1 MPLASFV
8 PGWRYAGAVLSCAH
22 QLIECFLSASHS
34 RLQNCRAILERRP
47 LTRMQTRSSTHIAA
61 LDWTLW
67 SSKHS
72 HTYLLHQALMIRW
85 RLASELTDSCR
96 AETQM
101 RKKKKKKRSEPLRLH
116 GVYGWH
122 YIIMLWNIL
131 VSKKRRTNMCHISLT
146 SSWILSLKKSKPH
159 KWTWLATCLSL
170 PEVSAQWWKGEVT
183 AVQRISAG
191 LLCLCAATSCLTV
204 SVLVVRRRGHHTG
217 LRILREEQTMET
229 QALLQPSVSFQML
242 ASKDSATNPM
252 LTSAMCV
259 GSGE

>member
-47 LTRMQTRSSTHIAA
+47 LTQTQTRSSTHIAA

-101 RKKKKKKRSEPLRLH
+101 RKKTGRK
-116 GVYGWH
+116 
-122 YIIMLWNIL
+122 NIWA
-131 VSKKRRTNMCHISLT
+131 VP
-146 SSWILSLKKSKPH
+146 SSWCLWLSLHHHVIKYFLNKVKRG
-159 KWTWLATCLSL
+159 
-170 PEVSAQWWKGEVT
+170 AQICV
-183 AVQRISAG
+183 
-191 LLCLCAATSCLTV
+191 
-204 SVLVVRRRGHHTG
+204 
-217 LRILREEQTMET
+217 
-229 QALLQPSVSFQML
+229 
-242 ASKDSATNPM
+242 
-252 LTSAMCV
+252 TSAWLHLV
-259 GSGE
+259 Y